1 MIGETIAKNLI
12 ERYNPASILFC
23 PYKEE
28 MWDSMQTI
36 YEYFYENCEENIAV
50 SIMPI
55 AYYTLSNGR
64 INDLKIEFGDY
75 AHKFPKAL
83 KRRWDIIIF
92 HYQYDNMNNVTRPL
106 LYSNELKA
114 FCKHLVL
121 VPYAV
126 VGGRLPELDEVLYA
140 GTRNSDLVICETEE
154 QAKRANELLK
164 GQPNWN
170 GECVGWGSAKY
181 DMIELAKI
189 PDEWKQKAEG
199 RKVIL
204 LQTSLTPYLK
214 SRNKLNQIESI
225 INSYV
230 NNDKV
235 CLIWR
240 PHPLMI
246 DTIKA
251 HHRDE
256 LRRYQSIVETIKLSQ
271 KDIFDETPTPESA
284 IKFADEM
291 ISDASSLI
299 HLWNKTGK
307 KLRVLE

>member
-28 MWDSMQTI
+28 MWDSMKTI
-36 YEYFYENCEENIAV
+36 YDYFKDTDV
-50 SIMPI
+50 HTGIMPI
-55 AYYTLSNGR
+55 AYYSLTNGR
-64 INDLKIEFGDY
+64 MNDITIEFKEYSHG
-75 AHKFPKAL
+75 FPMML
-83 KRRWDIIIF
+83 KQKWDIIVF
-92 HYQYDNMNNVTRPL
+92 HYQYDNMNNVTRPV

-154 QAKRANELLK
+154 QAKRSNELLK

-181 DMIELAKI
+181 DMVELAEI
-189 PDEWKQKAEG
+189 PNEWKEKAEG

-214 SRNKLNQIESI
+214 NRNKLNQIESI
-225 INSYV
+225 V
-230 NNDKV
+230 NTYAGNDKV

-251 HHRDE
+251 HHKEE
-256 LRRYQSIVETIKLSQ
+256 LRRYLSIVEIMKKSK
-271 KDIFDETPTPESA
+271 KDIFDETPAPESS

-291 ISDASSLI
+291 ISDASSMI
-299 HLWNKTGK
+299 FLWNKTGK
-307 KLRVLE
+307 KLKRLE

>member
-1 MIGETIAKNLI
+1 MIGQTIAEKLI
-12 ERYNPASILFC
+12 ERYNPSSILFC

-28 MWDSMQTI
+28 MWDSMKTI
-36 YEYFYENCEENIAV
+36 YDYFKDTDV
-50 SIMPI
+50 QTGLMPI
-55 AYYTLSNGR
+55 AYYSLTNGR
-64 INDLKIEFGDY
+64 MNDITIEFKEFSHG
-75 AHKFPKAL
+75 FPMML
-83 KRRWDIIIF
+83 KQKWDIIVF
-92 HYQYDNMNNVTRPL
+92 HYQYDNLNNVTRPL

-126 VGGRLPELDEVLYA
+126 VGGRLPEFDEVIYA

-154 QAKRANELLK
+154 QAKRSNELLK

-181 DMIELAKI
+181 DMVELAEV
-189 PDEWKQKAEG
+189 PNEWKEKTEG

-214 SRNKLNQIESI
+214 NRNKLNQIESI
-225 INSYV
+225 VNTYV
-230 NNDKV
+230 GNDRV

-256 LRRYQSIVETIKLSQ
+256 LRRYMSIVELVKSSQ
-271 KDIFDETPTPESA
+271 KDIFDETSTPESS